1 MEALDKITFLVG
13 DKQTVVQ
20 MTGTPAKVPF
30 AHDICEFLDAV
41 SKALMSSAA
50 GRQYPDVVTFGFWIR
65 KASVQRLKKRF
76 QKDGHTI
83 RLGRGIAFHV
93 APSNV
98 PVNFAYSLAAGL
110 LAGNANI
117 VRVPS
122 RDFIQMG
129 IIVDAIKTALE
140 AHQEMKPYIA
150 LIRYDRDKDVN
161 DCLSSISDIR
171 IIWGGDTT
179 IAEIRKSPLPPRGT
193 EVTFA
198 DRYSIAVIDSNQY
211 LEMENKGRIAEDFY
225 NDTYMNDQNACTS
238 PNIVIWTG
246 NQREDAKAE
255 FWENLHKLVK
265 QKYKYQDIQGV
276 DKLTYEYLASVAIDG
291 LQVLPH
297 EDNLLIRVKTS
308 EAAKRLMD
316 FRGNSGYFFEYD
328 CEDVMELFDI
338 CNDKRCQ
345 TVGVLGDKE
354 FLVPL
359 IQKGIRGIDRVV
371 EIGKTMDF
379 DLVWDGYDLV
389 GQMSRIVAL

>member
-1 MEALDKITFLVG
+1 
-13 DKQTVVQ
+13 
-20 MTGTPAKVPF
+20 
-30 AHDICEFLDAV
+30 
-41 SKALMSSAA
+41 
-50 GRQYPDVVTFGFWIR
+50 
-65 KASVQRLKKRF
+65 
-76 QKDGHTI
+76 
-83 RLGRGIAFHV
+83 
-93 APSNV
+93 
-98 PVNFAYSLAAGL
+98 
-110 LAGNANI
+110 
-117 VRVPS
+117 
-122 RDFIQMG
+122 
-129 IIVDAIKTALE
+129 
-140 AHQEMKPYIA
+140 
-150 LIRYDRDKDVN
+150 
-161 DCLSSISDIR
+161 
-171 IIWGGDTT
+171 
-179 IAEIRKSPLPPRGT
+179 
-193 EVTFA
+193 
-198 DRYSIAVIDSNQY
+198 
-211 LEMENKGRIAEDFY
+211 
-225 NDTYMNDQNACTS
+225 MNDQNACTS